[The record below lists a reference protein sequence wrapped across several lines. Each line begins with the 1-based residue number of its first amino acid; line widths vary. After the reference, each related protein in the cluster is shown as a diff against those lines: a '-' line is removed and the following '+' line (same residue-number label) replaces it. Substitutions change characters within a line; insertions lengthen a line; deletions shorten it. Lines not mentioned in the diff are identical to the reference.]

1 MSFIPI
7 SDEQVIGFFK
17 GAGGR
22 VRGFVGARLA
32 SRRARVVAG
41 SACLVVL
48 VALGI
53 ALKPRPST
61 IPVQGLVLEIEARN
75 ILDEET
81 GLPHCRVL
89 IAVGDTTETTML
101 LPPPVPKVGH
111 FIPLKKK
118 WRDGY
123 ALDLETWYLKGPS

>member
-1 MSFIPI
+1 VGFIPV

-17 GAGGR
+17 GAGAK
-22 VRGFVGARLA
+22 VRAFAAARLA
-32 SRRARVVAG
+32 TRRARLVTG

-61 IPVQGLVLEIEARN
+61 IPVQGLVLEIEARD
-75 ILDEET
+75 ILVEET

-89 IAVGDTTETTML
+89 IAVGDTTETTVL
-101 LPPPVPKVGH
+101 LPPPVPEVGH

-118 WRDGY
+118 WREGY
-123 ALDLETWYLKGPS
+123 ALDLETWNLRGPS